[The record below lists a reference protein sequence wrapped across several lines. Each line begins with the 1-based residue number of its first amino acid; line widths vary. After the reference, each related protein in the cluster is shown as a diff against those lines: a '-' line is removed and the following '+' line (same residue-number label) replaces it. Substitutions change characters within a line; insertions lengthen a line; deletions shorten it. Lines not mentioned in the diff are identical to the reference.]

1 MAKEEILFLEN
12 QLCFPLYVASRLTT
26 RAYTPLLDALGLT
39 YPQYLVM
46 LALWEKDQQLVGELS
61 KRLYLDYNTITPLLK
76 RLEEKGFI
84 QRIRSRNDE
93 RSVHIHLSMAGIDL
107 KTKAYC
113 VPETLFESIK
123 NSALSPD
130 ELSQFKSTLN
140 KLMKG
145 LEQQV

>member
-26 RAYTPLLDALGLT
+26 RAYTPLLDELGLT

-46 LALWEKDQQLVGELS
+46 LALWEKDQQMVGELS
-61 KRLYLDYNTITPLLK
+61 KRLYLDYNTLTPLLK

-84 QRIRSRNDE
+84 QRIRSQNDE
-93 RSVHIHLSMAGIDL
+93 RSVQIHLSKEGIQL

-113 VPETLFESIK
+113 IPETLIESLQ
-123 NSALSPD
+123 NSALSIE
-130 ELSQFKSTLN
+130 ELQQFKTTLN

-145 LEQQV
+145 LNQQD

>member
-26 RAYTPLLDALGLT
+26 RAYTPLLDELGLT

-46 LALWEKDQQLVGELS
+46 LALWEKDQQMVGELS
-61 KRLYLDYNTITPLLK
+61 KRLYLDYNTLTPLLK

-84 QRIRSRNDE
+84 QRIRSQNDE
-93 RSVHIHLSMAGIDL
+93 RSVQIHLSKEGIQL

-113 VPETLFESIK
+113 IPETLIESLQ
-123 NSALSPD
+123 NSALSIE
-130 ELSQFKSTLN
+130 ELQQFKTTLN

-145 LEQQV
+145 LNQQE